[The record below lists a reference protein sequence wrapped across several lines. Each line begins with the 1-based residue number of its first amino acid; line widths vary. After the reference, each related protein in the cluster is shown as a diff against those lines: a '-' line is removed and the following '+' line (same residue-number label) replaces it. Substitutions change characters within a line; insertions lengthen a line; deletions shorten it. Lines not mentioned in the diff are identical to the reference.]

1 MIEIMTILSE
11 SELPLFLNVIQIK
24 NKPLGIAA
32 VAFAE
37 YSSSTLKPFEAIQE
51 AHNRLPLT
59 SSS

>member
-1 MIEIMTILSE
+1 MTILSE
-11 SELPLFLNVIQIK
+11 SELSLFLNVIQIK